1 MTDRHAL
8 AEMVVRPVADDD
20 REWVRCFLRE
30 RWGSAEMVVHGT
42 VHRPAELP
50 GFVAVREGEPLGLL
64 TYEEAD
70 AGCEIVSLDSLRP
83 GRGVGSALLGRA
95 EATARRAGRRR
106 LWLVTT
112 NDNLTALRF
121 YQKRGFVLVAL
132 DRDAVTRA
140 RRLKPEIPLVGDDG
154 IPLRDEL
161 ALEKTFSATLG
172 PHARED
178 HR

>member
-1 MTDRHAL
+1 MTDRRAL
-8 AEMVVRPVADDD
+8 SGTVVRLVADDD
-20 REWVRCFLRE
+20 REWVRRFLHE
-30 RWGSAEMVVHGT
+30 RWGSAEMAVHGT

-50 GFVAVREGEPLGLL
+50 GFVAVREGEPLALL

-70 AGCEIVSLDSLRP
+70 AGCEIVGLDSLRP

-112 NDNLTALRF
+112 NDHLTALRF

-140 RRLKPEIPLVGDDG
+140 RRLKLEIPLVGDDG

-161 ALEKTFSATLG
+161 DLETTRSATLG